1 MSVIVCA
8 TRGGEGSRAVQLRAV
23 EKASSEDHKLIFLYV
38 VDVQVV
44 GEFDENLQKAVSA
57 EFHWLGQ
64 SLLHIARQR
73 AERAGINAEIAI
85 RDGAVKEEIERF
97 LRESGASLLMLGTPR
112 GTSPAFGDDTIEQFA
127 KAIEEDVGVPV
138 ELVRPEDVPE

>member
-23 EKASSEDHKLIFLYV
+23 EKASSEEHKLIFLYV

-112 GTSPAFGDDTIEQFA
+112 GTSPTFGDDTIEQFA

>member
-1 MSVIVCA
+1 MGVIVCA

-23 EKASSEDHKLIFLYV
+23 EKARSEDHKLIFLYV
-38 VDVQVV
+38 VDVHVV
-44 GEFDENLQKAVSA
+44 GEFDENLQRAVNA

-64 SLLHIARQR
+64 SLLYIARQR
-73 AERAGINAEIAI
+73 AERAGIDAEIAI

-112 GTSPAFGDDTIEQFA
+112 GTSPAFGDDAIEQFA
-127 KAIEEDVGVPV
+127 KTIEEDVGVPV
-138 ELVRPEDVPE
+138 ELVHPEDVPE